1 MKLARPKMTENRN
14 SEFSVIVN
22 VTFLRRELGYILELI
37 KPLGRRDHVNTR
49 YSNNTHKVL
58 VFPHLYDVMKIA
70 YQDLEI
76 DGIVTL
82 PMSRVEALL
91 IKNVADL
98 IIISEIKNHPGKV
111 SIRYS
116 RATKLKVKMLECLY
130 ADDIKTRSMLDQQ
143 NWVHIPNHI
152 HDENH
157 AYSLQVSLREALL
170 IDIWLLPDSI
180 CNSVTLKGLL
190 GQKTHIN
197 DNITR
202 QIALL
207 ILCGGVEGGQIFS
220 NKFTLNRLVDAAR
233 VGQKNHILPYRH
245 TNSI

>member
-1 MKLARPKMTENRN
+1 MHQLRGRVGRSNKEGFCYFIVENKSKITSQAIKRLVALESN
-14 SEFSVIVN
+14 SY
-22 VTFLRRELGYILELI
+22 LGSGSAL
-37 KPLGRRDHVNTR
+37 
-49 YSNNTHKVL
+49 
-58 VFPHLYDVMKIA
+58 A

-170 IDIWLLPDSI
+170 IDNWLLPDSI

-220 NKFTLNRLVDAAR
+220 DKFTLNRLVDAVR
-233 VGQKNHILPYRH
+233 VGQKNHILPYRQ
-245 TNSI
+245 TNLS